1 MIRAGIPEK
10 HAMRISGHKTR
21 SMCDRYDI
29 TDERDITV
37 GRQKVAY
44 CALGSAL
51 LRRVELASRRSN
63 EGAISN
69 PIPKGR
75 AQLSQ
80 VLQKASEL
88 IFG

>member
-1 MIRAGIPEK
+1 MSATSQLAG
-10 HAMRISGHKTR
+10 
-21 SMCDRYDI
+21 
-29 TDERDITV
+29 
-37 GRQKVAY
+37 QKVAY